1 MNFVPDS
8 QYSALRT
15 QGNRLKDWGVDMR
28 RRTFCASTVAALAA
42 TALPLRR
49 AFAAADLPA
58 LGPDG
63 AQLLLKPNAIDDLR
77 AAMRGELLQAGQD
90 GYDSARRIWN
100 GAFDRHPALI
110 ARCAGAADVVHAVNF
125 GRDHGMLIA
134 VRGGGHSLSGQSVC
148 EGGLMIDLAPMKS
161 VHVDPLARTGR
172 LEPGVLLGQ
181 FDREA
186 QAFGLATTAGTVSHT
201 GAAGLTLGGG
211 FGRIGRKFGLACDN
225 MYAAEI
231 VTADGKF
238 VRANEKENPDLLW
251 GLRGGGGN
259 FGVVTSFEYRLHHVN
274 PIVYGGPLLY
284 PFSDAKE
291 VLGFFAGFI
300 GQAPDELYCDAGIV
314 PTPDGKRMLMFD
326 VCYMGTPEAGDRAL
340 APLRQFR
347 KPMVD
352 GVHPI
357 PYVELQRSGDDSN
370 RAGRCYYVKGGF
382 ITRIT
387 PALIDTVVEK
397 LSGTAPPSTAIL
409 FAHSGGA
416 ISRVK
421 PAATAFLHREAN
433 HSMVVMG
440 FWDKAEDRDAS
451 MQWARSVWPA
461 IEPMTSGFYVNEVAN
476 DDPERRIRANY
487 GANYDRLVKLKNK
500 YDPKNLFRLNA
511 NVKPS
516 V

>member
-1 MNFVPDS
+1 M
-8 QYSALRT
+8 R
-15 QGNRLKDWGVDMR
+15 GVDLK

-42 TALPLRR
+42 AALPLRR

-63 AQLLLKPNAIDDLR
+63 AQILLKPNDIDDLR
-77 AAMRGELLQAGQD
+77 AAMRGALLQAGQD
-90 GYDSARRIWN
+90 GYDSARRVWN

-110 ARCAGAADVVHAVNF
+110 ARCAGTADVVHAVNF

-148 EGGLMIDLAPMKS
+148 EGGLMIDLSPMKS
-161 VHVDPLARTGR
+161 VHVDPLAKTGR

-211 FGRIGRKFGLACDN
+211 FGRIGRRFGLACDN
-225 MYAAEI
+225 MRAAEL

-238 VRANEKENPDLLW
+238 VRANDKENADLLW

-259 FGVVTSFEYRLHHVN
+259 FGVVTSFEYRLHNVN
-274 PIVYGGPLLY
+274 PIVYGGRLLY
-284 PFSDAKE
+284 PFSDARE
-291 VLGFFAGFI
+291 VLGFFADFI
-300 GQAPDELYCDAGIV
+300 AKAPDELYIDGGIV
-314 PTPDGKRMLMFD
+314 STPDGKRVVMFD
-326 VCYMGTPEAGDRAL
+326 VCYSGPIEAGERAL
-340 APLRQFR
+340 APLRKFR

-352 GVHPI
+352 GVRPL
-357 PYVELQRSGDDSN
+357 PYVELQRSGDDN
-370 RAGRCYYVKGGF
+370 FPIGRAYFIKSGFVKH
-382 ITRIT
+382 IEPKI
-387 PALIDTVVEK
+387 IDTIVEQLAGTQLLNTVV
-397 LSGTAPPSTAIL
+397 I
-409 FAHSGGA
+409 FAHAGGA
-416 ISRVK
+416 ISRVN
-421 PAATAFLHREAN
+421 PNTAAFLHRDAN
-433 HSMVVMG
+433 HSLVVMSY
-440 FWDKAEDRDAS
+440 WDNPADRDAS
-451 MQWARSVWPA
+451 MQWSRSAWRA
-461 IEPMTSGFYVNEVAN
+461 IEPMTDGFYVNEVSN

-487 GANYDRLVKLKNK
+487 GVSYDRLVKLKNR
-500 YDPKNLFRLNA
+500 YDPKNLFRMNA